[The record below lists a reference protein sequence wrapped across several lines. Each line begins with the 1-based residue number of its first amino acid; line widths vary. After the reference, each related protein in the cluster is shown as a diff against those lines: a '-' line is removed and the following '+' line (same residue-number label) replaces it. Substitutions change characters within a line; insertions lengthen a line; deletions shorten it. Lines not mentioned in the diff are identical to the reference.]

1 MRIRDTAA
9 ELALRTL
16 YYVGLALALTWAS
29 VVLGSI
35 AFSLAVVS
43 GGTIG
48 ASLFGLIFRTNPF
61 VAPLLTAGVVLL
73 SVRAHRRRIAR

>member
-9 ELALRTL
+9 ELALKAL
-16 YYVGLALALTWAS
+16 YYAGLALALTWAS

-43 GGTIG
+43 AGTVG
-48 ASLFGLIFRTNPF
+48 ASVFGLIFQSNPL
-61 VAPLLTAGVVLL
+61 VAPLLTAGVVVIA
-73 SVRAHRRRIAR
+73 VRAHRRRIAR